1 MGSCQVGRSLPQNRA
16 FQRVKIIILKENNG
30 DLSSW
35 TVLSPS
41 VGLLFFQEMQEDQ
54 QKQLKDMKENIGY
67 YQKKAKELEVRYNAI
82 FFFTRLKI
90 SLATFVVET
99 ADQEIYNLFFNL
111 LQIQSKLFF
120 FSWKAL
126 VR

>member
-82 FFFTRLKI
+82 FFFTRLQI

-99 ADQEIYNLFFNL
+99 ADQEMYNLFFNL

-120 FSWKAL
+120 FLEKAL

>member
-16 FQRVKIIILKENNG
+16 FQRVKIIILKENHG

-82 FFFTRLKI
+82 FFFTRLQI
-90 SLATFVVET
+90 SPATFVVET
-99 ADQEIYNLFFNL
+99 ADQEMYNLFFNS
-111 LQIQSKLFF
+111 LQIQPKLFF
-120 FSWKAL
+120 FS
-126 VR
+126 